1 MKEEEVDLEAIVKIE
16 REEVIGKEKEIER
29 RKDTPLTPTHPP
41 VEVEAI
47 AEEGI
52 KV

>member
-1 MKEEEVDLEAIVKIE
+1 MKEEEADLEAIVKIE
-16 REEVIGKEKEIER
+16 REEVIGKEKEIEKR
-29 RKDTPLTPTHPP
+29 EDIPPTPTHPP

-47 AEEGI
+47 AEERT

>member
-1 MKEEEVDLEAIVKIE
+1 MKEEEVDQEAIVMKE
-16 REEVIGKEKEIER
+16 KEEETEKEKEIER
-29 RKDTPLTPTHPP
+29 REDTPHTPTHPP